1 MERKWQK
8 RRCLVAHTD
17 GQRRWDRAFQYLLQ
31 WVAAE
36 QDAVSAP
43 GVSPQEVDDESSGIG
58 ACLDAAAQAQT
69 REH

>member
-1 MERKWQK
+1 MERQWQK

-43 GVSPQEVDDESSGIG
+43 GVSPQEVDDESSGIC
-58 ACLDAAAQAQT
+58 ACLDAAPSTDAD
-69 REH
+69 H